1 MANLAIRTQRSPYSS
16 KMVITIIIIIIVIT
30 IIIVIAITIIIMIM
44 TKIVESGS
52 NNNIYKESDIHS
64 RVI

>member
-1 MANLAIRTQRSPYSS
+1 M
-16 KMVITIIIIIIVIT
+16 IIIIIVIT
-30 IIIVIAITIIIMIM
+30 IINVIAITIIITMM
-44 TKIVESGS
+44 NKIVESGS

>member
-16 KMVITIIIIIIVIT
+16 KMVITIIIVIT
-30 IIIVIAITIIIMIM
+30 ITIVIAITIIIMMM